1 MEEKDYIE
9 KKMFDEEYSSNL
21 GGCLAAVYRGG
32 NMYTRN
38 NILHIHLNNVIS
50 RVLYGCVD

>member
-21 GGCLAAVYRGG
+21 GGCLALLLYIAVAIC
-32 NMYTRN
+32 
-38 NILHIHLNNVIS
+38 ILGTIYYIFT
-50 RVLYGCVD
+50 